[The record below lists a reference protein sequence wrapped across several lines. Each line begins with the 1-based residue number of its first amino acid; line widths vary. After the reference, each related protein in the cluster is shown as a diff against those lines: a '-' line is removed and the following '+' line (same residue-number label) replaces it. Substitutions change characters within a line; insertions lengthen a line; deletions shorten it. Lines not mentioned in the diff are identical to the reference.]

1 MANMTP
7 NQLKAAALHASV
19 ALGSLDALMQ
29 TERPKSAR
37 WNRLDGMV
45 DAVNRYI
52 ELIKT
57 ELAAQ
62 QVFDGPVFSVNDMS
76 NAAQLVDIVNDRIA
90 EMYP

>member
-1 MANMTP
+1 MTP

-29 TERPKSAR
+29 MEKPKSAR

-52 ELIKT
+52 ELIKAD
-57 ELAAQ
+57 LAAQ
-62 QVFDGPVFSVNDMS
+62 QVFDGPVFSVEELR
-76 NAAQLVDIVNDRIA
+76 AASLLIDIVNDKI
-90 EMYP
+90 EQLYP

>member
-1 MANMTP
+1 MTP

-29 TERPKSAR
+29 MEKPKSAR

-62 QVFDGPVFSVNDMS
+62 QGFDGPGFSVEELR
-76 NAAQLVDIVNDRIA
+76 AASLLIDIVNDKI
-90 EMYP
+90 EQLYP